1 MKRVCIDKLLSE
13 THPDEEMIS
22 ENTLKM
28 FKNISDKKTKR
39 IIDSGLK
46 KIRAA
51 ESEIQLRENDNHIT
65 VKTRRKFSFLPAA
78 FSACLI
84 IFTASVP
91 VVMKMNNSKITP
103 VSESSVK
110 TEITESD
117 KSDISTYPEE
127 MTPDGIKVFEKC
139 PGYDLTD
146 IYCAGNS
153 IYVSA
158 SKSLSS
164 SYIRTYDPETGEKS
178 YIDFSEYLY
187 NTNGSIEDFYISDD
201 NYLYFCGRILT
212 DDPIKYTGITGKYNI
227 KTKKPETINYT
238 DNKSF
243 KKIIRLNNSDYFYLL
258 DGHNIDIMDEQLTIT
273 ESKPLLEP
281 ALQFALDNSA
291 IENASD
297 YMLNQVVC
305 DKSDNLYVLL
315 EKKPGPGEPVNP
327 ETYFIVKFDSE
338 LNPSFVIPNSEL
350 KKVYGEHGTLDLSN
364 ISNGRTGLS
373 GYKNHIGIIDEF
385 KPEISEVYDI
395 PACNYQLYIDS
406 NDTCDMVLYSDS
418 EMQFWNTGEDK
429 PAKIYKR
436 IEENDYMFTEGI
448 TETDI
453 YHGLTRIHN
462 GIFYYLPPDCYS
474 NSAIYEISLSDN
486 TKEKYFTDIS
496 NYAIGQNGY
505 IYTVA
510 PHSTTFGNDYHV
522 NRDIIKFYSGTTE
535 KMNDEENYFNSFA
548 VSADKNI
555 LFTYFNCITDETGYS
570 LYSPEG
576 KKLYDFQLPEEFQGE
591 ILSIKSTDSGEKIYL
606 TENETGRILC
616 YGPEKNDLSEVSA
629 LNEMITNPE
638 ESQFFNVKANGGKY
652 DFCISEYTDD
662 YKRYYGY
669 NADTGE
675 ITFLFED
682 TEGLDITDFT
692 VAEDDTIYC
701 LSGQTDTIYSISAE

>member
-1 MKRVCIDKLLSE
+1 MKRVRIDKLLSG

-22 ENTLKM
+22 ENTEKM
-28 FKNISDKKTKR
+28 FKNFSDKKTKR
-39 IIDSGLK
+39 ITDAGLK

-51 ESEIQLRENDNHIT
+51 ESGIQLRENDNHIT

-91 VVMKMNNSKITP
+91 VVMKMNNSTITP

-146 IYCAGNS
+146 IHCARSS

-178 YIDFSEYLY
+178 NIDFSEYLY

-327 ETYFIVKFDSE
+327 ETYFIVKFDRE

-436 IEENDYMFTEGI
+436 IEENDYMFTTEI

-453 YHGLTRIHN
+453 YHGLTRINN

-474 NSAIYEISLSDN
+474 NFAIYEISLSDN

-535 KMNDEENYFNSFA
+535 KINDEENYFNSFA

-570 LYSPEG
+570 LYSPKG

-616 YGPEKNDLSEVSA
+616 YGPEKNDLSEVSG

>member
-51 ESEIQLRENDNHIT
+51 ESGIQISENENYIA
-65 VKTRRKFSFLPAA
+65 VKPKRKRIFIRVAV
-78 FSACLI
+78 SACLI
-84 IFTASVP
+84 VFTASIP
-91 VVMKMNNSKITP
+91 VIVKMNSNKIIP
-103 VSESSVK
+103 GLDSSVK
-110 TEITESD
+110 TKISESD
-117 KSDISTYPEE
+117 KPGSDTYWEE
-127 MTPDGIKVFEKC
+127 ILPDGIKVFEKC
-139 PGYDLTD
+139 PGYNLTD

-153 IYVSA
+153 IFAFA
-158 SKSLSS
+158 SKSLNN

-187 NTNGSIEDFYISDD
+187 NANGNIEDFYISDD

-227 KTKKPETINYT
+227 KAQKPETINYT

-297 YMLNQVVC
+297 YMLDQIAC

-315 EKKPGPGEPVNP
+315 EKKSEPGEPVNP
-327 ETYFIVKFDSE
+327 ETYFIVKFDSG

-364 ISNGRTGLS
+364 ISNGRTGLY
-373 GYKNHIGIIDEF
+373 GYKNHIGIIDES
-385 KPEISEVYDI
+385 KPEISEIYDI
-395 PACNYQLYIDS
+395 PECNYQLYIDS

-429 PAKIYKR
+429 PAKTYKR
-436 IEENDYMFTEGI
+436 IEENDYMFATDI

-453 YHGLTRIHN
+453 YHGLTQIHN
-462 GIFYYLPPDCYS
+462 GIFYYQPPDYS
-474 NSAIYEISLSDN
+474 SQSAIYEISLSEN
-486 TKEKYFTDIS
+486 TREKYYTDIS
-496 NYAIGQNGY
+496 NCAVNKSGD
-505 IYTVA
+505 IYEA
-510 PHSTTFGNDYHV
+510 PFYP
-522 NRDIIKFYSGTTE
+522 IYSGDNCN
-535 KMNDEENYFNSFA
+535 KVRNIAKFNSGLAEKISDEKIYYDIMA
-548 VSADKNI
+548 VSADENI
-555 LFTYFNCITDETGYS
+555 LFTYFNYITENEVYS
-570 LYSPEG
+570 LYSQEG
-576 KKLYDFQLPEEFQGE
+576 RKLYDFQLPEEFKGNV
-591 ILSIKSTDSGEKIYL
+591 LSIKSTASGEKIFL
-606 TENETGRILC
+606 TENETGRIWC
-616 YGPEKNDLSEVSA
+616 YEPEKNTLSEMST

-638 ESQFFNVKANGGKY
+638 ENQFFNVKANGGKY
-652 DFCISEYTDD
+652 DFCISENADD
-662 YKRYYGY
+662 YQRFYGY

-675 ITFLFED
+675 ITFLFEN
-682 TEGLDITDFT
+682 TEELDFSDFT

-701 LSGQTDTIYSISAE
+701 LSEQTDTIYSISTP